1 MFGAV
6 LVLVRYSQAFRL
18 DNLPDPDS
26 LAEEIVEN
34 LESALDGFK
43 GIIAQL
49 KSEFFIEKF
58 KKYSNDSYG
67 DRCVE
72 AP

>member
-1 MFGAV
+1 M
-6 LVLVRYSQAFRL
+6 VLVRYSQAVRL
-18 DNLPDPDS
+18 DNLSDPDS
-26 LAEEIVEN
+26 LAEKIVEN
-34 LESALDGFK
+34 LESALDRFK

-58 KKYSNDSYG
+58 KKYSNDAYG

-72 AP
+72 APG